1 MRMPLKVARKYAAAI
16 CREIEPYC
24 YEGRV
29 EIAGSIRRG
38 REWCNDI
45 DIVCMPKDLQGLRI
59 RATQKARPIAG
70 GDGLFS
76 VEMPNGVQV
85 DFFFTRP
92 ETRDLA
98 GVQPTNW
105 GSVLVCR
112 TGSKEHNVHLCS
124 TAQDLGLHWNPQR
137 GVMSADRQEVLASE
151 TEQDIFKALGL
162 AYIAPERRER

>member
-1 MRMPLKVARKYAAAI
+1 MRMPLKVARKMAGAI
-16 CREIEPYC
+16 CREIAPYC

-29 EIAGSIRRG
+29 VVAGSIRRG

-45 DIVCMPKDLQGLRI
+45 DIVCMPKDLPALRI
-59 RATQKARPIAG
+59 RATQKARPLAG

-76 VEMPNGVQV
+76 VELPNGGQV

-105 GSVLVCR
+105 GTVLLCR
-112 TGSKEHNVHLCS
+112 TGSKEHNIYVAS
-124 TAQDLGLHWNPQR
+124 TAADMGLHWNPQR
-137 GVMSADRQEVLASE
+137 GVLSADKQTVLACE
-151 TEQDIFKALGL
+151 TERDVLKALGM
-162 AYIAPERRER
+162 AYLEPERRER

>member
-1 MRMPLKVARKYAAAI
+1 MRIPLTVARKMASAI
-16 CREIEPYC
+16 CREISPYC

-29 EIAGSIRRG
+29 EVAGSIRRG

-45 DIVCMPKDLQGLRI
+45 DIVCMPQDMQALRL

-92 ETRDLA
+92 ETRDLV
-98 GVQPTNW
+98 GVSPTNW
-105 GSVLVCR
+105 GTVLLCR
-112 TGSKEHNVHLCS
+112 TGSKEHNIHLVE
-124 TAQDLGLHWNPQR
+124 TAKAAGLRWHPMR
-137 GVMSADRQEVLASE
+137 GVTSEDGQTLIASE

-162 AYIAPERRER
+162 AYVAPERRER